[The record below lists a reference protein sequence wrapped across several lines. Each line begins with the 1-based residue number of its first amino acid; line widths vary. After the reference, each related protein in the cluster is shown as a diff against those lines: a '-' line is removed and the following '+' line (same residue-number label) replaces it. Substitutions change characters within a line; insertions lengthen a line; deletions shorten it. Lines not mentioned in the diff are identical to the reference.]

1 MNAQNQSP
9 SVTTSEPSRL
19 TCPALRIGALSVG
32 LLTMSLLF
40 PLLADAQ
47 GSVASSAGLETSE
60 LAALTLVEASTN
72 TIAPLLLNSNH
83 VGRDAMNR
91 YPGWIEWSNP
101 RQAEF
106 LLQVN
111 EEGRVRAVRL
121 SKSSGHP
128 LVDRALHEVAREMR
142 FAPATLDAQA
152 VGVWVR
158 VPVKMEGGS

>member
-1 MNAQNQSP
+1 M
-9 SVTTSEPSRL
+9 
-19 TCPALRIGALSVG
+19 
-32 LLTMSLLF
+32 
-40 PLLADAQ
+40 
-47 GSVASSAGLETSE
+47 GLETSE
-60 LAALTLVEASTN
+60 LAALTLIEASAN

-91 YPGWIEWSNP
+91 YPGWIDWKNP
-101 RQAEF
+101 RHAEF

-111 EEGRVRAVRL
+111 EDGKVRAVRL
-121 SKSSGHP
+121 SKSSGHR
-128 LVDRALHEVAREMR
+128 LVDRALQEVAREMR